1 MRLSK
6 FTKRLLQKGRV
17 GILIDSTLSWKD
29 HITNLSKK
37 LSRSIGILYKLRPF
51 VNLEIMK
58 NVYYALF
65 YSHLVYGIQVWG
77 SACDTLIGSIQVLQK
92 RVVRLITYHDQFP
105 LIPGPLPASSPLFAK
120 LGLLKLKY
128 IFSLQ
133 VSIFIHKCLYLQTS
147 NNFNDWFIL
156 NHSKH
161 NYLTRH
167 NYNNPSNKVA
177 TNSLF
182 IPLARTSNYD
192 LKKLKVEGPKIW
204 NTLPPIIRT
213 TQSPYSFKKSL
224 KLHFISTY

>member
-1 MRLSK
+1 MEGSHYQ
-6 FTKRLLQKGRV
+6 F
-17 GILIDSTLSWKD
+17 I
-29 HITNLSKK
+29 KK
-37 LSRSIGILYKLRPF
+37 TIKINWNIVQIKAICKLR
-51 VNLEIMK
+51 NCEKCILCLI
-58 NVYYALF
+58 LF
-65 YSHLVYGIQVWG
+65 SSGLWHTSVG

-120 LGLLKLKY
+120 LGLLKLKD

-133 VSIFIHKCLYLQTS
+133 VSIFIHKCLDLQTS
-147 NNFNDWFIL
+147 DNFNDWYIL

-182 IPLARTSNYD
+182 PARTSNYG
-192 LKKLKVEGPKIW
+192 LKKLKVKGPKIW
-204 NTLPPIIRT
+204 NTLPTIIRT

>member
-1 MRLSK
+1 M
-6 FTKRLLQKGRV
+6 
-17 GILIDSTLSWKD
+17 IDSTLSWKD

-77 SACDTLIGSIQVLQK
+77 SSCDTLIGSIQVLQK
-92 RVVRLITYHDQFP
+92 RVVRLITYDQFP

-133 VSIFIHKCLYLQTS
+133 VSIYIHKCLYLQTYD
-147 NNFNDWFIL
+147 NFNDWFIP

-161 NYLTRH
+161 SYLTRH

-177 TNSLF
+177 TNRLF
-182 IPLARTSNYD
+182 IPLARTSK
-192 LKKLKVEGPKIW
+192 LWPKKV
-204 NTLPPIIRT
+204 
-213 TQSPYSFKKSL
+213 KS
-224 KLHFISTY
+224 